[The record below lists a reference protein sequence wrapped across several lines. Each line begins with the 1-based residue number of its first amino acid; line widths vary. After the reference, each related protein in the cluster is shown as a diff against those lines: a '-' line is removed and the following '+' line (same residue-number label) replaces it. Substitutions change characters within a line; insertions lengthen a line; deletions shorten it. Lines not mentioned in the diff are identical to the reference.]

1 MQAASSHFA
10 NRIAT
15 AAIPTKTIPGAAN
28 KNETLPEAPRLHEQ
42 FGIRV
47 RLAPLT

>member
-28 KNETLPEAPRLHEQ
+28 RNETLPEAPRLHEQ